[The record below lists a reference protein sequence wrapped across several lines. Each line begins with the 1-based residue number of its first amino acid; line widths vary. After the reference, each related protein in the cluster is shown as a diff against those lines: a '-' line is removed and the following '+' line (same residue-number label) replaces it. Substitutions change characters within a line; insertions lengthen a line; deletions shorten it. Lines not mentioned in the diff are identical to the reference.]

1 MFDSSIKAK
10 ILVYFQFCFA
20 HDTAR
25 VIQCLIQ
32 FGSEDQRNI
41 VFDELKGI
49 ADYGISQSMWC
60 TEFVHQGR
68 KQDYPLVFS
77 FGKFCIL

>member
-1 MFDSSIKAK
+1 MCLYQRNCRNF
-10 ILVYFQFCFA
+10 LLYFQFCFA

-32 FGSEDQRNI
+32 FGTEEQRNI

-49 ADYGISQSMWC
+49 AMRPAPDYMPHEELGIYKIDV
-60 TEFVHQGR
+60 T
-68 KQDYPLVFS
+68 Y
-77 FGKFCIL
+77 